1 VIYFDTSALVK
12 LVFDETESAALAEWL
27 TVRADVPKV
36 SSDLS
41 TIELLRTCRRVDEDA
56 VEGANL
62 LLGGIDLLPMDRA
75 IVEKAATLV
84 PTELRSLDAIHL
96 ASALSVK
103 ANLLGRCT
111 SGPRSGL
118 ACLIAPI
125 RVRHAPSCPAR
136 GVQPRTILV
145 TARRKGR
152 FIELGSP
159 SLGWPASSTPRS
171 DIADEASVRYSCVVT
186 ETEDVSDECAASS
199 EPAKN
204 TLLVR

>member
-62 LLGGIDLLPMDRA
+62 LLAGIDLLPMDRA
-75 IVEKAATLV
+75 IVEKAATIV
-84 PTELRSLDAIHL
+84 PSELRSLDAIHL

-103 ANLLGRCT
+103 ANLTALV
-111 SGPRSGL
+111 
-118 ACLIAPI
+118 AYD
-125 RVRHAPSCPAR
+125 VRLCSAAAQAGIEVVSPA
-136 GVQPRTILV
+136 
-145 TARRKGR
+145 
-152 FIELGSP
+152 
-159 SLGWPASSTPRS
+159 
-171 DIADEASVRYSCVVT
+171 
-186 ETEDVSDECAASS
+186 
-199 EPAKN
+199 
-204 TLLVR
+204 

>member
-62 LLGGIDLLPMDRA
+62 LLAGIDLLPMDRA
-75 IVEKAATLV
+75 IVEKAATIV
-84 PTELRSLDAIHL
+84 PSELRSLDAIHL

-103 ANLLGRCT
+103 ANLT
-111 SGPRSGL
+111 
-118 ACLIAPI
+118 ALIAYD
-125 RVRHAPSCPAR
+125 VR
-136 GVQPRTILV
+136 L
-145 TARRKGR
+145 
-152 FIELGSP
+152 
-159 SLGWPASSTPRS
+159 
-171 DIADEASVRYSCVVT
+171 
-186 ETEDVSDECAASS
+186 CAAAAQAGIEVVS
-199 EPAKN
+199 PA
-204 TLLVR
+204 

>member
-1 VIYFDTSALVK
+1 MIYFDTSALVK

-41 TIELLRTCRRVDEDA
+41 TIELLRTCRRVDEEA

-62 LLGGIDLLPMDRA
+62 LLGGIDFLPMDRA

-103 ANLLGRCT
+103 ANLTALV
-111 SGPRSGL
+111 
-118 ACLIAPI
+118 AYD
-125 RVRHAPSCPAR
+125 VRLCSAAAQAGIEVVSPA
-136 GVQPRTILV
+136 
-145 TARRKGR
+145 
-152 FIELGSP
+152 
-159 SLGWPASSTPRS
+159 
-171 DIADEASVRYSCVVT
+171 
-186 ETEDVSDECAASS
+186 
-199 EPAKN
+199 
-204 TLLVR
+204 

>member
-41 TIELLRTCRRVDEDA
+41 TIELLRTCRRVDEDT

-103 ANLLGRCT
+103 ASLTALV
-111 SGPRSGL
+111 
-118 ACLIAPI
+118 AYD
-125 RVRHAPSCPAR
+125 VRLCSAAAQAGIEVVSPA
-136 GVQPRTILV
+136 
-145 TARRKGR
+145 
-152 FIELGSP
+152 
-159 SLGWPASSTPRS
+159 
-171 DIADEASVRYSCVVT
+171 
-186 ETEDVSDECAASS
+186 
-199 EPAKN
+199 
-204 TLLVR
+204 

>member
-12 LVFDETESAALAEWL
+12 LVFEETESTALAEWL

-56 VEGANL
+56 VEAANL

-84 PTELRSLDAIHL
+84 PTDLRSLDAIHL

-103 ANLLGRCT
+103 ANLTALV
-111 SGPRSGL
+111 
-118 ACLIAPI
+118 AYD
-125 RVRHAPSCPAR
+125 VRLCSAAAQAGIEVVSPA
-136 GVQPRTILV
+136 
-145 TARRKGR
+145 
-152 FIELGSP
+152 
-159 SLGWPASSTPRS
+159 
-171 DIADEASVRYSCVVT
+171 
-186 ETEDVSDECAASS
+186 
-199 EPAKN
+199 
-204 TLLVR
+204 